1 MISKEHISGI
11 ILTGGKSSRMGH
23 DKASIFLNGK
33 PFIQHVVEAMKP
45 LVNSISIVSSN
56 PEHDTFGVQRVEDL
70 IEDAGP
76 LAGLYSGLFNSSTP
90 LNLVLSCDIPFIK
103 TKTLELLLNED
114 YLGYDIVELSAKG
127 KSMPLIALYK
137 KNCATKCLELLNSD
151 ERRLRKL
158 SEKCS
163 VKTLNVE
170 DNLIFQ
176 TQNINTK
183 EDLKTILNEHPH

>member
-11 ILTGGKSSRMGH
+11 ILTGGKSSRMGR
-23 DKASIFLNGK
+23 DKASILLNGE
-33 PFIQHVVEAMKP
+33 PFIQYVIKALKP
-45 LVNSISIVSSN
+45 LVDSISIVSSN
-56 PEHDTFGVQRVEDL
+56 PKHDTFGVQRVEDL

-76 LAGLYSGLFNSSTP
+76 LAGLYSGLSQSSTN
-90 LNLVLSCDIPFIK
+90 LNLVLSCDIPYIK

-114 YLGYDIVELSAKG
+114 YFEYDIVQLSAKG
-127 KSMPLIALYK
+127 KSMPLIARYK
-137 KNCATKCLELLNSD
+137 KSCAPVCLELLNSG

-163 VKTLNVE
+163 VKTLTVE
-170 DNLIFQ
+170 DNLVFQ

-183 EDLKTILNEHPH
+183 EDLKKN